1 MPTQLTSTSRPP
13 NAAAAL
19 RTAALVSASEV
30 ASPCVIGQPGSS
42 AASRPAFASSSASA
56 ATFAPSARNASSTA
70 RPIPEPAPVTSARL
84 PSSQPI
90 SFHPRARLA
99 AGRRTRG
106 PARSG
111 PPAQEG
117 TAGSDG
123 PRPERKRAA
132 ARRCGC
138 AQALRPGDDAA
149 SPPRKCQ
156 RYSLLCSYVSLP
168 AAPFAYPGSRAARSL
183 RTRPVRVELGGR
195 TAPALAPGPGE
206 RAELPGAVPAT
217 HPGPHRVRMAGRR
230 FRDGAA
236 AGTAGLLPGNGGVLR
251 PGEASRAAI
260 VAQGRTGR
268 RVPDRGARHAVGG
281 APRVSQSG
289 PGAGAEGGVG
299 AVPLVSAGACGGGVL
314 PSYNGPRRALACRIR
329 RYPRADSST
338 G

>member
-1 MPTQLTSTSRPP
+1 MSVLFVSIRCCVMRLGQVVKDVFFFQVEDGIRDLYVTGVQTC
-13 NAAAAL
+13 AL
-19 RTAALVSASEV
+19 
-30 ASPCVIGQPGSS
+30 
-42 AASRPAFASSSASA
+42 
-56 ATFAPSARNASSTA
+56 
-70 RPIPEPAPVTSARL
+70 
-84 PSSQPI
+84 PI
-90 SFHPRARLA
+90 S
-99 AGRRTRG
+99 
-106 PARSG
+106 
-111 PPAQEG
+111 
-117 TAGSDG
+117 
-123 PRPERKRAA
+123 
-132 ARRCGC
+132 
-138 AQALRPGDDAA
+138 
-149 SPPRKCQ
+149 
-156 RYSLLCSYVSLP
+156 
-168 AAPFAYPGSRAARSL
+168 
-183 RTRPVRVELGGR
+183 
-195 TAPALAPGPGE
+195 
-206 RAELPGAVPAT
+206 VPAT
-217 HPGPHRVRMAGRR
+217 HPGPRRVRMAGRR